1 MPKRRIIM
9 QDFVKRL
16 IIERDELITKWEKL
30 RDFLQSEK
38 TESLD
43 NENLALLSTQ
53 FNIMGA
59 YLCILERRIDINN
72 KE

>member
-1 MPKRRIIM
+1 M

-16 IIERDELITKWEKL
+16 IIERDELNDKWEKL
-30 RDFLQSEK
+30 RDFIATNK
-38 TESLD
+38 YDNLD
-43 NENLALLSTQ
+43 NENKMLLSTQ

-59 YLCILERRIDINN
+59 YLCILERRININN

>member
-1 MPKRRIIM
+1 M

-16 IIERDELITKWEKL
+16 IIEKDELNTKWEKL
-30 RDFLQSEK
+30 RDFIATNKYDNLN
-38 TESLD
+38 
-43 NENLALLSTQ
+43 NENKMLLSTQ
-53 FNIMGA
+53 FNIMAA

>member
-1 MPKRRIIM
+1 M

-16 IIERDELITKWEKL
+16 IIERDELSTKWKKL
-30 RDFLQSEK
+30 RDFLHSEK

-43 NENLALLSTQ
+43 SENMALLFTQ
-53 FNIMGA
+53 HKIMGA

>member
-1 MPKRRIIM
+1 M

-16 IIERDELITKWEKL
+16 IVEKDELNDKWEKL
-30 RDFLQSEK
+30 RDFIATNK
-38 TESLD
+38 YNNLD
-43 NENLALLSTQ
+43 NENKMLLSTQ

>member
-1 MPKRRIIM
+1 M

-30 RDFLQSEK
+30 RDFFQSEK

>member
-1 MPKRRIIM
+1 MK
-9 QDFVKRL
+9 DFVERM

-30 RDFLQSEK
+30 REFLYSEN
-38 TESLD
+38 TESLN
-43 NENLALLSTQ
+43 NENLALLTAQ

-59 YLCILERRIDINN
+59 YICILGRRIEINN

>member
-1 MPKRRIIM
+1 M

-16 IIERDELITKWEKL
+16 IIEKDELNNKWEKL
-30 RDFLQSEK
+30 RDFIATNK
-38 TESLD
+38 YDNLD
-43 NENLALLSTQ
+43 NENKMLLSTQ

>member
-1 MPKRRIIM
+1 M

-16 IIERDELITKWEKL
+16 IIERDELNTKWEKL
-30 RDFLQSEK
+30 RDFIA
-38 TESLD
+38 TNRYDNLD
-43 NENLALLSTQ
+43 NENKMLLSAQ

>member
-1 MPKRRIIM
+1 M

-16 IIERDELITKWEKL
+16 IIERDELNTKWEKL
-30 RDFLQSEK
+30 RDFIATNK
-38 TESLD
+38 YDNLD
-43 NENLALLSTQ
+43 NENKMLLSTQ

>member
-1 MPKRRIIM
+1 M

-16 IIERDELITKWEKL
+16 IIERDELNDKWEKL
-30 RDFLQSEK
+30 RDFIATNK
-38 TESLD
+38 YDNLD
-43 NENLALLSTQ
+43 NENKMLLSTQ